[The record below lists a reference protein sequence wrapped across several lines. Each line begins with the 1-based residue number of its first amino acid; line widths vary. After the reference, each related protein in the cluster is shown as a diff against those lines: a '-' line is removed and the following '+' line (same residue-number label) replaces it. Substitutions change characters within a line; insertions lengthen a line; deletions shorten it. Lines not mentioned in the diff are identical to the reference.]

1 MSRRP
6 PRSTRT
12 DTLFPYTTLFRSTAS
27 SSMNSEMTMSDKPPS
42 PSIEQAADR
51 QRHQQ
56 RFREQHIEAD
66 HDGDTDQREHDAA
79 VGRPGV
85 VLGERQDSKEDGHA
99 GGQEADQRQDR

>member
-1 MSRRP
+1 MRISDWSSDVCSSDLTEKRTPRP
-6 PRSTRT
+6 A
-12 DTLFPYTTLFRSTAS
+12 TAA

-85 VLGERQDSKEDGHA
+85 VLGERQDSKERSDEHTSEL
-99 GGQEADQRQDR
+99 Q